1 MKIMSQGEAMLEGA
15 KARWVLSAK
24 AKVDPKRVKKALDIH
39 LW

>member
-1 MKIMSQGEAMLEGA
+1 MLLVA
-15 KARWVLSAK
+15 ATFLNVILLCDFVPWAK